1 VEKDNLITET
11 TERYPFLT
19 GIQYAEE
26 EYIGVVVNHD
36 NAIMTFY
43 DFSKIGSQKER
54 EEFLELG
61 ETWWWESNRQLP
73 IDIFLFKEM
82 QELQY
87 TLRTF
92 MLKETDI
99 SFGPVTSMQN
109 ILKKRIK
116 RRSIQLVKK
125 IPPGS

>member
-1 VEKDNLITET
+1 MTKETELQDKF
-11 TERYPFLT
+11 PFLT
-19 GIQYAEE
+19 GLLFNEKEFVGIVQNQDAQ
-26 EYIGVVVNHD
+26 I
-36 NAIMTFY
+36 ISFY
-43 DFSKIGSQKER
+43 DIER
-54 EEFLELG
+54 CRNDAHKKLMLEYGDL
-61 ETWWWESNRQLP
+61 WWWESNRQLP